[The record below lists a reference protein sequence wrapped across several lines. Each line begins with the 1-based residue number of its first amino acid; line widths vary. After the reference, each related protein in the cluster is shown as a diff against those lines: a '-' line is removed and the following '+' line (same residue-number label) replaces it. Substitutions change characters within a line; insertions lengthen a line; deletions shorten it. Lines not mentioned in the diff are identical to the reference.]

1 MKKNNDIIKMKKL
14 IKELIKKRIL
24 SKNKRIRK
32 KQLKRIFNLKKIKLL
47 HMWISL
53 FLMFSL
59 IKIFYNNLKK

>member
-59 IKIFYNNLKK
+59 IKIFYKSLKK

>member
-47 HMWISL
+47 HM
-53 FLMFSL
+53 
-59 IKIFYNNLKK
+59 

>member
-1 MKKNNDIIKMKKL
+1 MKKNNNIIKMKKL